1 MTKIALITLL
11 GICLVLAGCSTT
23 RTVAL
28 GGVPGMA
35 VPNVKAGDSVR
46 IVMKSGEVRRL
57 KLSAVDA
64 NTLTGK
70 DLDARGSATTVQI
83 AMTDVQSLEARRF
96 STGRTA
102 GLTIGVIVAIATL
115 VVGALVYAQCGGNGH
130 CGD

>member
-1 MTKIALITLL
+1 MTKAALITLMN
-11 GICLVLAGCSTT
+11 ICLALAGCSTT

-28 GGVPGMA
+28 GSVPGVA

-46 IVMKSGEVRRL
+46 ITMKSGEARRL

-70 DLDARGSATTVQI
+70 DLDARGSGTIVQI
-83 AMTDVQSLEARRF
+83 AMTDVQSLEQRRF

-102 GLTIGVIVAIATL
+102 GLTIGVIVGIATL
-115 VVGALVYAQCGGNGH
+115 VVGALLYAECGGNGH